1 MIEHFALL
9 IDHFTLSQSGERMKI
24 FLDTADIDEIRAA
37 VNWGILDGVTTNPTL
52 LSKEMN
58 RTGKEAREIQL
69 EICEV
74 VEGVV
79 NAEVTSL
86 ETSEMVGEGRKLA
99 ALHKRIVVKTH
110 MGIEGLQATKILSS
124 EGIRTNMTLIFSANQ
139 ALLAAKAGAS
149 YVSPFI
155 GRLDDLGHLGM
166 EVIRQIVEIFD
177 NYEIHTE
184 VLVASIR
191 HPLHVIDAALL
202 GADIATMPFAV
213 LEKMVKHPLTDIG
226 LKRFLD
232 DWKKAGSL
240 EEKVPLLTKS

>member
-1 MIEHFALL
+1 
-9 IDHFTLSQSGERMKI
+9 MKI

-58 RTGKEAREIQL
+58 RTRKEAREIQL

-86 ETSEMVGEGRKLA
+86 ESSEMVREGRELA
-99 ALHKRIVVKTH
+99 ALHKKIVVKTH

-240 EEKVPLLTKS
+240 EEKIPLLTK

>member
-1 MIEHFALL
+1 
-9 IDHFTLSQSGERMKI
+9 MKI

-69 EICEV
+69 EICEM

-86 ETSEMVGEGRKLA
+86 ETSEMVREGRELA
-99 ALHKRIVVKTH
+99 ALHKKIVVKTH
-110 MGIEGLQATKILSS
+110 MGIEGLQATKTLSS

-177 NYEIHTE
+177 NYEISTE

-240 EEKVPLLTKS
+240 EEKIPLLTKS